1 MIHEQNS
8 FEKFENRATIQ
19 YWQELNEKLPGGG
32 QKKTTKNYSS
42 QQENNIPS

>member
-19 YWQELNEKLPGGG
+19 YRQELNEKLPEGG
-32 QKKTTKNYSS
+32 QKKNDKELFLSTRKKHT
-42 QQENNIPS
+42 